1 MKTFSGLDYIK
12 IDVANNFGQDKLS
25 WEDRILW
32 FEFNKEELPFRD
44 DADNKFLAIKGL
56 HAYHDAMNKI
66 PTGFIMGLDAT
77 ASGLQIMAALSGCH
91 KTASAVNL
99 INTGKREDVYTV
111 VAEKM
116 NELLPASEAVCR
128 KIVKKPIITK
138 YYNKARP
145 DGLTA
150 AQEEA
155 FTEVLSDAFS
165 GAKDV
170 MEIINDCWDQ
180 HALFHQ
186 WTLPD
191 GHVAHVLVEEK
202 DTKRLEIDELG
213 VTVSYVFNNNKPSK
227 RSTSLCPNVIHSIDG
242 YIVREMVRRANKL
255 GFRLVH
261 IHDSFI

>member
-1 MKTFSGLDYIK
+1 
-12 IDVANNFGQDKLS
+12 
-25 WEDRILW
+25 
-32 FEFNKEELPFRD
+32 
-44 DADNKFLAIKGL
+44 
-56 HAYHDAMNKI
+56 MNKI

-242 YIVREMVRRANKL
+242 YIVREMVRRAKVQ
-255 GFRLVH
+255 GFDLVH
-261 IHDSFI
+261 IHDSFWSSPNHMNNVRDNYRNILADIADMNLLESIVNEITGNNVNLIKDSDDLSKYIRESEYALS